1 VLNPLPYDFLLYSLA
16 KAGYLSDCFPRLE
29 LGGQPRRLHL
39 SLTFRENFEPSL
51 VKIKA
56 LAELQF
62 LTNQLSLWFGGLKL
76 MEVGQAWNDAWQG
89 MRRSMTSS
97 SALRVTFPPSSAN
110 TLASSFTNNKR
121 QLKELKGTEGN

>member
-1 VLNPLPYDFLLYSLA
+1 
-16 KAGYLSDCFPRLE
+16 LE

-39 SLTFRENFEPSL
+39 LLTFRENSEPSL
-51 VKIKA
+51 VEIKA

-62 LTNQLSLWFGGLKL
+62 LTNQLSLWFGRLKL

-97 SALRVTFPPSSAN
+97 SALRVTSLQAPPT

-121 QLKELKGTEGN
+121 QLRELKGTEGN